1 MEKLDI
7 LYTINPKCL
16 EIMLASIYSL
26 IINSGIRNLR
36 IHIITEDFSL
46 EDYKII
52 ENALIHF
59 NNIEYY
65 FYDLSSFDIRKFDIP
80 DWRGS
85 QVANARLFFASILA
99 SKLDNIANL
108 LYLDA
113 DTLVTSSLSGLSTYQ
128 DNSVNAVKENVLKSS
143 YKRLG
148 DLRQYYNS
156 GVLFFNVLKWLN
168 QELEEKIKSFI
179 RNNKRELIYP
189 DQDIINCALQNE
201 ISSMPLEYNV
211 TTTNALFGPIG
222 DFLFFANP
230 NRDGSFKETIVAKKN
245 PKIIHASGLLT
256 IKPWTKN
263 TVNPFNEEWV
273 KYLRMVNPNF
283 QSSEIEEF
291 KKILAFH
298 PWLFKSLL
306 IAQNYLPEEIQSVK
320 RHFIKKLEK

>member
-1 MEKLDI
+1 MEQLDV
-7 LYTINPKCL
+7 LYTINPEYL

-26 IINSGIRNLR
+26 IINSGISNLR
-36 IHIITEDFSL
+36 IHIITENFSS

-52 ENALIHF
+52 EKALMHF
-59 NNIEYY
+59 NSIEYY
-65 FYDLSSFDIRKFDIP
+65 FYDLSCFDISKFDIP

-99 SKLDNIANL
+99 SKLDDMANL

-113 DTLVTSSLSGLSTYQ
+113 DTLVINNLGGLSAYQ
-128 DNSVNAVKENVLKSS
+128 DNSINAVKENVLKSS
-143 YKRLG
+143 YRRLG

-168 QELEEKIKSFI
+168 QELEEQIKSFI
-179 RNNKRELIYP
+179 RSNKRELIYP
-189 DQDIINCALQNE
+189 DQDIINCALQNY
-201 ISSMPLEYNV
+201 ISGMPLEYNI
-211 TTTNALFGPIG
+211 TTTNALFGPVG

-230 NRDGSFKETIVAKKN
+230 NRDGSFKETNAAKKH

-283 QSSEIEEF
+283 QSSEVEEL
-291 KKILAFH
+291 KRILAFH
-298 PWLFKSLL
+298 PWLFKFLL

-320 RHFIKKLEK
+320 RNVLKKLEK